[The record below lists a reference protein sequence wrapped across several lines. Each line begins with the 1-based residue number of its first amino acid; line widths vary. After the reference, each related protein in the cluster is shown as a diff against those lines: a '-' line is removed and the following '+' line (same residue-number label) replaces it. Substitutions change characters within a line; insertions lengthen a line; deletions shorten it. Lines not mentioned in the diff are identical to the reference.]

1 MVDKLI
7 VMAVITDEEN
17 AKKFTSMEH
26 LAEF

>member
-1 MVDKLI
+1 MRDKLI

-26 LAEF
+26 LSEF